1 MYSQLF
7 KTIWCLWVTFTN
19 QLNHSLPQNLVL
31 RKQIPYNFS
40 TFLSKLGHCFT
51 RFQDRK
57 TKDPF
62 ALFVTFDDNSCIV
75 LDPKNGRVISTI
87 YPPPTATSICKVV
100 YSLHTSHFINCY
112 YVLRMI
118 MKCFEPNLYFSS
130 FRTCLHASFLKL
142 TYLQN

>member
-7 KTIWCLWVTFTN
+7 KIIWCLWVTFTN

-100 YSLHTSHFINCY
+100 YSLHNQKVFILLKTGALCLY
-112 YVLRMI
+112 RIQDKETAVLELMQY
-118 MKCFEPNLYFSS
+118 PNQIRVRS
-130 FRTCLHASFLKL
+130 
-142 TYLQN
+142 